1 MVRARWLVITI
12 VTCLGIVSC
21 NTAEKPFSCVP
32 TPIEQTDTRSTPL
45 GISIQVDGSSSMLG
59 YVSDAGS
66 LYVQTLKLLD
76 ETLSLVSKTPVQY
89 YRSGNAL
96 TRSDFRKA
104 QLPTFYNGTDFPD
117 VSAPIQNLIV
127 EPGTKNSLQVIVTDL
142 DQASGDVTLLTR
154 KIQETYLNSKHPEY
168 AVAIWAIQSEFEGTV
183 YVQEQNRIKKFPFPN
198 EKSSN
203 KFRPFYVVFIGRHND
218 ITQYFASL
226 QERQENILA
235 NSKIAIFSPNHLV
248 KEPFLLDREIEEKPA
263 EEKAVLG
270 EWNLSLN
277 GFRVQAKDQNN
288 QLWKIPQTSTD
299 AIEISDSVSLDTI
312 EHTVAIDIRSI
323 EPLQS
328 IEVPNKF
335 SNTFQNSKEVLKDDS
350 NLQKAIKISKWNLDS
365 PAGQAPRKLNFVTTI
380 HPDKFP
386 EPGIY
391 LFTIDLVA
399 KNLQEQPW
407 WEEWN
412 WQIGRDNQQDGS
424 KTNNLLP
431 FLRGLKTITAN
442 LMAENPP
449 KIGRFCYAIEKN

>member
-1 MVRARWLVITI
+1 
-12 VTCLGIVSC
+12 
-21 NTAEKPFSCVP
+21 
-32 TPIEQTDTRSTPL
+32 
-45 GISIQVDGSSSMLG
+45 
-59 YVSDAGS
+59 
-66 LYVQTLKLLD
+66 
-76 ETLSLVSKTPVQY
+76 
-89 YRSGNAL
+89 
-96 TRSDFRKA
+96 
-104 QLPTFYNGTDFPD
+104 
-117 VSAPIQNLIV
+117 
-127 EPGTKNSLQVIVTDL
+127 
-142 DQASGDVTLLTR
+142 
-154 KIQETYLNSKHPEY
+154 
-168 AVAIWAIQSEFEGTV
+168 
-183 YVQEQNRIKKFPFPN
+183 
-198 EKSSN
+198 
-203 KFRPFYVVFIGRHND
+203 
-218 ITQYFASL
+218 
-226 QERQENILA
+226 
-235 NSKIAIFSPNHLV
+235 
-248 KEPFLLDREIEEKPA
+248 LLDREIEEKPA

-288 QLWKIPQTSTD
+288 QLWKISQTSTD
-299 AIEISDSVSLDTI
+299 AIEISDSVSLDTS
-312 EHTVAIDIRSI
+312 EHTVVIDVRSI

-328 IEVPNKF
+328 IEMPNKF